1 MSDAE
6 DSTEK
11 KPAEPEATYNVKPK
25 REPAPIGSVQ
35 KNSSNPIALILSVIS
50 LAVVIAGGYF
60 AYQTYLSLQTR
71 LNDSEQQT
79 GQYENRIQELQQQV
93 AVLGKGVQAELVNA
107 RQRYDADMKGLTDQ
121 LLSATER
128 MTELSG
134 TNQRIWHLDEAYYLL
149 RIANNRI
156 IFLKDAPT
164 TISLLK
170 QVDKLLAGMEDPN
183 LFATR
188 KKLTE
193 DIQRINAWP
202 KIDSTGLA
210 IRIGALQSR
219 VDSLPVVQVVQ
230 TDELTLAEDQPEPN
244 TWYEHLAQS
253 FRQLGDQWFDVR
265 YHGTGYTPVISQN
278 DEQQL
283 RFAIMLTLQ
292 TIQYAILYQDNDLYQ
307 ASLLQLKSRLT
318 NYFDVRDS
326 QVEMILVEIEELLKL
341 KVAPETINGL
351 TSLPALNT
359 YMKQLAANN
368 QDPEATKQ

>member
-230 TDELTLAEDQPEPN
+230 TDEVTLAEDQPEPN

>member
-1 MSDAE
+1 M
-6 DSTEK
+6 
-11 KPAEPEATYNVKPK
+11 
-25 REPAPIGSVQ
+25 
-35 KNSSNPIALILSVIS
+35 
-50 LAVVIAGGYF
+50 
-60 AYQTYLSLQTR
+60 
-71 LNDSEQQT
+71 
-79 GQYENRIQELQQQV
+79 
-93 AVLGKGVQAELVNA
+93 VNA

-210 IRIGALQSR
+210 IQDVACGYA
-219 VDSLPVVQVVQ
+219 VYK
-230 TDELTLAEDQPEPN
+230 ELKN
-244 TWYEHLAQS
+244 
-253 FRQLGDQWFDVR
+253 RKN
-265 YHGTGYTPVISQN
+265 I
-278 DEQQL
+278 
-283 RFAIMLTLQ
+283 
-292 TIQYAILYQDNDLYQ
+292 
-307 ASLLQLKSRLT
+307 K
-318 NYFDVRDS
+318 
-326 QVEMILVEIEELLKL
+326 
-341 KVAPETINGL
+341 KVAFF
-351 TSLPALNT
+351 
-359 YMKQLAANN
+359 
-368 QDPEATKQ
+368 